1 MKTPPKAALY
11 FFRWFCHPDLRTP
24 IEGDLMELYD
34 ERIAS
39 IGKSRADLKFI
50 LDVFFL
56 IRRDIIRPTGGTHR
70 LNIYGMIKNYFKT
83 TGRVLLKHKLITT
96 TSLISLIIGVLCFQ
110 LINSWVLNELSTN
123 QFHQNIDK
131 IYAVQIRATPQAD
144 NSPISTGYFKD
155 FNYENYPQIIS
166 SLRIIPYTGDN
177 LKLSHNREEF
187 VTRAFVVDSTFFN
200 FFDFPILYGVSKDLL
215 KDPSGILITE
225 SYSKRIFGKQ
235 NPIGTVI
242 DIECGLQDSYTVAG
256 VLKDIPSNS
265 SIDFDILIPEH
276 SQDFWPRTASEFFLV
291 NEFFDPVAFN
301 NEIIDLGKTHPQFTE
316 SKLSSIPF
324 KNIYFDHPFD
334 NDMYS
339 KYGDMKNVRI
349 MIIIAAFILL
359 ISTLIFGNLQTT
371 LQLSNLRSMGIK
383 RVNGASKYDLMIEMF
398 VSRLYFLFITIIA
411 VAGLYE
417 LVFPAFL
424 KYLDLQIDRN
434 LTSDLVY
441 LAAVTAIIIAISMV
455 ISVFQIMKIEVL
467 KSLRNK
473 LVSFNVAKLQ
483 RSLTTVQF
491 TFTIVLIISTI
502 VVFQQFIFMLNKDVG
517 FNADSVISFHSV
529 ANKVPYYLEKEKWE
543 KIAKQEKNK
552 YRYFIN
558 ELTSNPDIIE
568 VSQSEMPVHSIAY
581 PMPWKVMG
589 SSEDYTTQNMMI
601 VDPKYA
607 DLLNLEVLRGRFF
620 SDSLDR
626 SRENIVVVNEAA
638 VKYWGIQGDPLNQKI
653 ANSYWGAEQEPYTI
667 IGVVKDFHYQHMSNK
682 VKPLMLLYMRNQE
695 NSFMVKIQKGK
706 EKETIAYIRELFEE
720 VSPNRRFT
728 YVSLQDELEL
738 QYKSEEKLSKLY
750 LLFTVV
756 ALLLSAMGLF
766 TFAIHETIRRTKEIG
781 IRKINGASLANIFI
795 TLGKTFLKPI
805 VIAYLIAS
813 PVSYLLVQN
822 WLDSFANR
830 VGISWWAFA
839 SAGVLIVLTAFAAI
853 SWQSLVA
860 ARKNPVDALRYE

>member
-1 MKTPPKAALY
+1 MY
-11 FFRWFCHPDLRTP
+11 
-24 IEGDLMELYD
+24 
-34 ERIAS
+34 
-39 IGKSRADLKFI
+39 
-50 LDVFFL
+50 
-56 IRRDIIRPTGGTHR
+56 GT
-70 LNIYGMIKNYFKT
+70 
-83 TGRVLLKHKLITT
+83 
-96 TSLISLIIGVLCFQ
+96 S
-110 LINSWVLNELSTN
+110 E
-123 QFHQNIDK
+123 
-131 IYAVQIRATPQAD
+131 
-144 NSPISTGYFKD
+144 
-155 FNYENYPQIIS
+155 
-166 SLRIIPYTGDN
+166 
-177 LKLSHNREEF
+177 
-187 VTRAFVVDSTFFN
+187 
-200 FFDFPILYGVSKDLL
+200 DLL

-225 SYSKRIFGKQ
+225 SYSKRIFGEQ

-265 SIDFDILIPEH
+265 SLDFEILIPEH
-276 SQDFWPRTASEFFLV
+276 SQDFWPRTASELFLV
-291 NEFFDPVAFN
+291 NESFDPVAFN
-301 NEIIDLGKTHPQFTE
+301 NEIIDLGKSHEQFTE

-334 NDMYS
+334 NDVFS
-339 KYGDMKNVRI
+339 KFGDMKNVKI

-398 VSRLYFLFITIIA
+398 VSRLYFLFITIFA

-424 KYLDLQIDRN
+424 QYLDLQIDRN
-434 LTSDLVY
+434 LSSDLVY
-441 LAAVTAIIIAISMV
+441 LTSVTATIIAISMV
-455 ISVFQIMKIEVL
+455 ISIFQIMKIEVL

-502 VVFQQFIFMLNKDVG
+502 VVFQQFLFMLNKDVG
-517 FNADSVISFHSV
+517 FNADSVIGFHSV

-543 KIAKQEKNK
+543 KIAEQESNNF
-552 YRYFIN
+552 RYFRN
-558 ELTSNPDIIE
+558 EQATIPDILE
-568 VSQSEMPVHSIAY
+568 VSQSEMPVNSIAD
-581 PMPWKVMG
+581 PMPWKILG
-589 SSEDYTTQNMMI
+589 SSEDYITQNMMT

-607 DLLNLEVLRGRFF
+607 DLLKLEVLRGRFF

-626 SRENIVVVNEAA
+626 SRENTVVVNEAA
-638 VKYWGIQGDPLNQKI
+638 VKYWGIEGDPLNQKI
-653 ANSYWGAEQEPYTI
+653 ANSYWGAEKEPFTI
-667 IGVVKDFHYQHMSNK
+667 IGVVKDFHYEHMSSK
-682 VKPLMLLYMRNQE
+682 VKPLILLYMQNRE
-695 NSFMVKIQKGK
+695 NSFMARIQSGK
-706 EKETIAYIRELFEE
+706 EKETISYIRELYEE
-720 VSPNRRFT
+720 VNPNRRFT
-728 YVSLQDELEL
+728 YVYLQNEVEQ

-750 LLFTVV
+750 LLFTIV

-781 IRKINGASLANIFI
+781 IRKINGASLRSIFI
-795 TLGKTFLKPI
+795 TLGKAFLKPI

-813 PVSYLLVQN
+813 PASYFLVQN

-830 VGISWWAFA
+830 VGISWWVFA
-839 SAGVLIVLTAFAAI
+839 SAGILIVLTALAAI
-853 SWQSLVA
+853 SWQSLAA